1 VTYEAVATFAQQGGT
16 LFFMAV
22 FLAGVVYALQ
32 PKKKAEFDRAARMPL
47 DHDTLE
53 DAD

>member
-1 VTYEAVATFAQQGGT
+1 MTYESVAAFAQQGGT
-16 LFFMAV
+16 IFFMAI

-47 DHDTLE
+47 DE
-53 DAD
+53 DD

>member
-1 VTYEAVATFAQQGGT
+1 MTYETFAPVVQQGGT

-22 FLAGVVYALQ
+22 FVLGVLYALQ

-47 DHDTLE
+47 DGDE
-53 DAD
+53 